1 MVKTEAGMEH
11 GAVNAAPA
19 AAVSGKASGDK
30 EQKAGRKTQKT
41 PRKLL
46 PIQRYMLKKEEK
58 YPGTTMYNIA
68 GLIRFSREVTV
79 PKLKSA
85 LTKAIRSQQVFSCVF
100 HKNEEGKIRFRYAPE
115 LPIEIP
121 VYEYAEE
128 ELYAAK
134 TGLVKPFE
142 LYDSLLYR
150 FRIYHTERNLY
161 LFYDVHNALLDRA
174 SLVLLMRAAKKAY
187 LGEKLE
193 KHNYMKLVDRWSSA
207 EVASQYKN
215 AKKYFEDNYG
225 GKDFSCYPKKDF
237 DSEDNTADFLYISSR
252 VDHSSLQAAVRS
264 IRASKNAFF
273 IAAVMMALR
282 EYNSTEN
289 IMITWTY
296 NGREEKE
303 ERETA
308 GNFRA
313 DFPICADLGKFQGK
327 KLVREVYRQSRKAVE
342 QRVYQHSQSL
352 DEHMLCL
359 RFQKD
364 FYASKTD
371 PFIREIEDAY
381 VENKHAQNIIDV
393 EVLDSGSEILLKI
406 DYNTGRYEMDSM
418 ERFGRMI
425 RKNAQSLLAE
435 ISGET
440 GAKAQAAG

>member
-1 MVKTEAGMEH
+1 MRKLAETKVTT
-11 GAVNAAPA
+11 
-19 AAVSGKASGDK
+19 
-30 EQKAGRKTQKT
+30 EQKAKQGTAGSTARKTQKS

-68 GLIRFSREVTV
+68 GLIRFSRDVTV
-79 PKLKSA
+79 PKLKAA

-100 HKNEEGKIRFRYAPE
+100 EKNEEGKPRFRYAPE

-134 TGLVKPFE
+134 TGFVKPFTI
-142 LYDSLLYR
+142 YGSLLYR

-161 LFYDVHNALLDRA
+161 LFYDVHNALIDRA

-193 KHNYMKLVDRWSSA
+193 KHSYMELVDKWSSA

-215 AKKYFEDNYG
+215 AKKYFEDNYS
-225 GKDFSCYPKKDF
+225 GKDFSCYPHKDF
-237 DSEDNTADFLYISSR
+237 DHDENVGDFLYISSR
-252 VDHSSLQAAVRS
+252 IDHVRLQSAVRA

-273 IAAVMMALR
+273 IAAVMMALK
-282 EYNSTEN
+282 EYNGTDN

-313 DFPICADLGKFQGK
+313 DFPICADLSRFSGR

-342 QRVYQHSQSL
+342 QRIYQHSQSL

-364 FYASKTD
+364 FRASKTD

-381 VENKHAQNIIDV
+381 IEEIHAKNILDV
-393 EVLDSGSEILLKI
+393 EVLDSGSEILIKL
-406 DYNTGRYEMDSM
+406 DYNTGRYEPDSM

-425 RKNAQSLLAE
+425 RKNAGLLLEE
-435 ISGET
+435 ITEDVPV
-440 GAKAQAAG
+440 QAAV